1 MNRLAIII
9 AVVAVLLIGGAF
21 VAFNQFARN
30 QEETTPSAAIQTDAP
45 TSTPATTSSITNTVN
60 QARQTTGLVVVDARV
75 VPAENVTLRFGTD
88 GQVAEIMV
96 EEGEQVQQGDVL
108 ARLDTTD
115 LQLRVNEA
123 ELARDAARLS
133 IEDAQIA
140 ASDAESTYEEQI
152 QRARDQLNRAETDL
166 RLTQGNVTEKDL
178 AAARA
183 DLEEARTVL
192 QRLESGPDPE
202 DVALARNNIE
212 DARTN
217 LQVQRDTLS
226 RAKLNAEAQM
236 QQAANRLRD
245 VQAEYSRI
253 YWDNQ
258 NNSNLQQADKDREA
272 AALRTVEN
280 AEYNLEQAELA
291 YELAQE
297 VERAG
302 IETAEN
308 QLAAA
313 QIDLQELLEGA
324 TEDALAAAR
333 ARVARAENNLDRL
346 TGQQRAL
353 ELEAARVNVEQART
367 SLDLL
372 SPSYEATSE
381 NLSQRA
387 EFALRQAEL
396 ALEQAE
402 IDLARATLRSPM
414 DGTVARIDFKV
425 NESSLERS
433 IILADFSQ
441 WQLVTEGL
449 IELDIMRIREGDQAT
464 ITFDALPDLE
474 LPGRVSHIS
483 TFGENTNGEITYN
496 VIITPED
503 WDERLRWNMTASVI
517 IEPQTD

>member
-1 MNRLAIII
+1 MNRIAIII

-30 QEETTPSAAIQTDAP
+30 QETATTPPVTQPEAP
-45 TSTPATTSSITNTVN
+45 TPTQVTSVLTSTLDQGRRPSG
-60 QARQTTGLVVVDARV
+60 RVVVDARV
-75 VPAENVTLRFGTD
+75 VPAENVTLQFGTN
-88 GQVAEIMV
+88 GTVAEIMV
-96 EEGEQVQQGDVL
+96 EEGEEVNQGDVL
-108 ARLDTTD
+108 AQLDTTD
-115 LQLRVNEA
+115 LQLLVTEA
-123 ELARDAARLS
+123 ELARDEARLT
-133 IEDAQIA
+133 IEEAQVSS
-140 ASDAESTYEEQI
+140 SDAEVAYEEQV
-152 QRARDQLNRAETDL
+152 QRARAQLNRAETDL

-192 QRLESGPDPE
+192 ARLEAGPDPE
-202 DVALARNNIE
+202 TVALARTTIE
-212 DARTN
+212 DAEIN
-217 LQVQRDTLS
+217 LKVQRDTLS

-236 QQAANRLRD
+236 QQAANALRD
-245 VQAEYSRI
+245 LQAEYSRI
-253 YWDNQ
+253 YWANQ
-258 NNSNLQQADKDREA
+258 NNSNLQQADKDLEA
-272 AALRTVEN
+272 ATLRAVEN

-291 YELAQE
+291 YELSQQ
-297 VERAG
+297 VEKAG
-302 IETAEN
+302 IEAAEN
-308 QLAAA
+308 RLTAA
-313 QIDLQELLEGA
+313 QLDLQQLLEGP
-324 TEDALAAAR
+324 TDDQLAAAR
-333 ARVARAENNLDRL
+333 ARIARAENNLDRL

-367 SLDLL
+367 TLDLL
-372 SPSYEATSE
+372 NPSYVATSE

-425 NESSLERS
+425 NEPSLERS
-433 IILADFSQ
+433 VIIADFSQ

-449 IELDIMRIREGDQAT
+449 IELDIMQIREGDPAT

-483 TFGENTNGEITYN
+483 SFGENTDGEITYN
-496 VIITPED
+496 VVITPEE
-503 WDERLRWNMTASVI
+503 WDDRLRWNMTASVI
-517 IEPQTD
+517 IEPQAD

>member
-21 VAFNQFARN
+21 AAFNQFARN
-30 QEETTPSAAIQTDAP
+30 EEAATAPAVPQTDTP
-45 TSTPATTSSITNTVN
+45 TPTPGTSVLTNTVS
-60 QARQTTGLVVVDARV
+60 QVQPPAGRVVVDARV
-75 VPAENVTLRFGTD
+75 VPAENVTLQFGTS
-88 GQVAEIMV
+88 GTVAEILV
-96 EEGEQVQQGDVL
+96 EEGEQVNQGDVL
-108 ARLDTTD
+108 AQLDTTD
-115 LQLRVNEA
+115 LQLQVTEA
-123 ELARDAARLS
+123 ELARDEARLS
-133 IEDAQIA
+133 IEEAQV
-140 ASDAESTYEEQI
+140 SSGEAEVAYEEQV
-152 QRARDQLNRAETDL
+152 QRARAQLERAETDL
-166 RLTQGNVTEKDL
+166 QLTQGNVTEKDL
-178 AAARA
+178 SAARA

-192 QRLESGPDPE
+192 ARLEAGAKPE
-202 DVALARNNIE
+202 EVTLARNAIE
-212 DARTN
+212 DAETN
-217 LQVQRDTLS
+217 LRVQRDSLS

-236 QQAANRLRD
+236 QQAANALRD

-253 YWDNQ
+253 YWANQ

-291 YELAQE
+291 YELAQQ
-297 VERAG
+297 VEKAG

-308 QLAAA
+308 RLAAA
-313 QIDLQELLEGA
+313 QINLQELLEGPS
-324 TEDALAAAR
+324 EDQLAAAR

-353 ELEAARVNVEQART
+353 ELQAAQANVEQART
-367 SLDLL
+367 TLDLIN
-372 SPSYEATSE
+372 PSYVASSE

-402 IDLARATLRSPM
+402 INLARATMRSPI
-414 DGTVARIDFKV
+414 DGTVARIDYKV
-425 NESSLERS
+425 NEPATQRS
-433 IILADFSQ
+433 IIVADFSQ
-441 WQLVTEGL
+441 WQLFTEGL
-449 IELDIMRIREGDQAT
+449 IELDIMRIREGDPAT
-464 ITFDALPDLE
+464 ITFDALPNLE

-496 VIITPED
+496 VVVTPEE

-517 IEPQTD
+517 IEPQGD

>member
-1 MNRLAIII
+1 MNRLAVII

-30 QEETTPSAAIQTDAP
+30 QEATTTPVVTQPDAP
-45 TSTPATTSSITNTVN
+45 TPTPNTSVITDTVS
-60 QARQTTGLVVVDARV
+60 QTRPSAGSVVVDARV
-75 VPAENVTLRFGTD
+75 VPAENITLQFGTE
-88 GQVAEIMV
+88 GTVAEIMV
-96 EEGEQVQQGDVL
+96 EEGEQVNQGDVL

-115 LQLRVNEA
+115 LQLRVTEA
-123 ELARDAARLS
+123 ELDRDEARLS
-133 IEDAQIA
+133 IEEAQVSA
-140 ASDAESTYEEQI
+140 GDAEAAYEEQV
-152 QRARDQLNRAETDL
+152 QRARAQLDRAETDL
-166 RLTQGNVTEKDL
+166 RLTQGNVTEKDI

-192 QRLESGPDPE
+192 ARLEAGPDPE
-202 DVALARNNIE
+202 EVALARTTIQ
-212 DARTN
+212 DAEIN

-236 QQAANRLRD
+236 QQAANALRD
-245 VQAEYSRI
+245 LQAEYSRI
-253 YWDNQ
+253 YWANQ
-258 NNSNLQQADKDREA
+258 NDSNLQQADKDREA
-272 AALRTVEN
+272 GALRAVEN

-297 VERAG
+297 VEKAG

-308 QLAAA
+308 RLNAA
-313 QIDLQELLEGA
+313 QIDLQQLLEGA
-324 TEDALAAAR
+324 TEDQLAAAR

-353 ELEAARVNVEQART
+353 ELEAAQVGVEQART
-367 SLDLL
+367 TLDLL
-372 SPSYEATSE
+372 NPSYVASSE
-381 NLSQRA
+381 NLNQRA

-402 IDLARATLRSPM
+402 INLARATLRAPM

-425 NESSLERS
+425 NEPSLDRS
-433 IILADFSQ
+433 IIIADFSQ

-449 IELDIMRIREGDQAT
+449 IELDIMQIREGDPAT
-464 ITFDALPDLE
+464 ITFDALPNLE

-496 VIITPED
+496 VIITPEE

-517 IEPQTD
+517 IEPQED